1 MGNRSWSILL
11 CFKDLDFVF
20 WCFLDNILVHDGN
33 VVTLWMNVKLH
44 VNGVLGT
51 VNLNDSSSWDFDE
64 INSWEHVFTCWER
77 GRNQNVFVWSPHE
90 FFKSF
95 NIDGGSV
102 SIWIFDHL
110 HGRKLVNSDKA
121 LNWFSWEYWFF
132 RFFSVFSLL
141 DVSFLLFFLLFNFF
155 LGVYNWDVLVVDLS
169 NEFSVETP
177 LIGLSSLI
185 TGLFKLSDFFKSH
198 EVPDGIW

>member
-1 MGNRSWSILL
+1 
-11 CFKDLDFVF
+11 
-20 WCFLDNILVHDGN
+20 
-33 VVTLWMNVKLH
+33 
-44 VNGVLGT
+44 
-51 VNLNDSSSWDFDE
+51 
-64 INSWEHVFTCWER
+64 
-77 GRNQNVFVWSPHE
+77 
-90 FFKSF
+90 
-95 NIDGGSV
+95 
-102 SIWIFDHL
+102 
-110 HGRKLVNSDKA
+110 
-121 LNWFSWEYWFF
+121 
-132 RFFSVFSLL
+132 L